1 LRYSDRL
8 RIKRQS
14 NFFEFEDIIV
24 DTADKLNIG
33 WDMTDPKREIKL
45 LLDSYVA
52 TKHLYPRIQ
61 TFVGTYNTIRNTHF
75 TVEQLE
81 KYLLLI

>member
-1 LRYSDRL
+1 MRYSDRL

-24 DTADKLNIG
+24 DTADTLNVD
-33 WDMTDPKREIKL
+33 WNMTDSKREVKL
-45 LLDSYVA
+45 LIDSYKTA
-52 TKHLYPRIQ
+52 KRLYPNTQ
-61 TFVGTYNTIRNTHF
+61 DYVKVFNTIRNTNF